1 MKYLP
6 ILIWIL
12 VATVASGAIYLV
24 APKDPVENLRDMI
37 SVELKSKCI
46 SEAQQHEFLT
56 DSYSR
61 KPKGFFSSI
70 DENEYRPELPK
81 EITLEEFKELKS
93 DLLANRRTV
102 PSQIE
107 DVYLKASRVDTIEVW
122 IYKFF
127 NDRFEYLCEAH
138 IEMDG
143 DIPIPDWD
151 LELKIT
157 RNERAR

>member
-6 ILIWIL
+6 IFIWIL
-12 VATVASGAIYLV
+12 VATFASGAIYFV
-24 APKDPVENLRDMI
+24 APKDPVDELRKMI

-46 SEAQQHEFLT
+46 SEAQQHGFLT

-61 KPKGFFSSI
+61 KPKGIFSSI

-93 DLLANRRTV
+93 DLSANRRTV

-107 DVYLKASRVDTIEVW
+107 DAYLKANRVDGNEIW
-122 IYKFF
+122 KYKFF
-127 NDRFEYLCEAH
+127 NDRFDYLCEAH

-143 DIPIPDWD
+143 DIPIPDLDFD
-151 LELKIT
+151 LKVT
-157 RNERAR
+157 RTERAS